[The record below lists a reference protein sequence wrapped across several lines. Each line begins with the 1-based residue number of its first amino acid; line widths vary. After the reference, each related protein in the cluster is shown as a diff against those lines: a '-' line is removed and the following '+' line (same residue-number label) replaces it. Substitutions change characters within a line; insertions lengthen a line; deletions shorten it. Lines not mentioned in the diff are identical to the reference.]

1 MSSVTPSSA
10 PRPNSP
16 GPLRA
21 AVPSEGQ
28 RRRASRKASTTA
40 PDRYASRST
49 FPSSR
54 PIRTLG
60 WSSIPAIRYEPWVMT
75 TSRPRPGRTKESAA
89 ASTAESRI
97 AAITRDA
104 TAGVYDAYRMEVGS
118 MIVRSLDE
126 VTGTERDVHGE
137 GWRSQRLLL
146 RRDGLGFSLHN
157 TTVAAGAEM
166 ELEYR

>member
-1 MSSVTPSSA
+1 MPTRSMI
-10 PRPNSP
+10 
-16 GPLRA
+16 GA
-21 AVPSEGQ
+21 AMMIA
-28 RRRASRKASTTA
+28 RRRA
-40 PDRYASRST
+40 
-49 FPSSR
+49 
-54 PIRTLG
+54 PIQ
-60 WSSIPAIRYEPWVMT
+60 PW
-75 TSRPRPGRTKESAA
+75 PRPGTMKERAA
-89 ASTAESRI
+89 ASTAERRI

-104 TAGVYDAYRMEVGS
+104 TAGGYDAYRMEGRS

-166 ELEYR
+166 ELEYRNHLEACYFIAFY